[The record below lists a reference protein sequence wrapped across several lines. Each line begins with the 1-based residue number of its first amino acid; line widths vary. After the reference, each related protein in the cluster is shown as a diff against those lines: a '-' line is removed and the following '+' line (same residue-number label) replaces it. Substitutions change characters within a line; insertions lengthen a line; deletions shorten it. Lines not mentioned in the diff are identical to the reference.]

1 MFALEFAEE
10 ILPLT
15 DILPLATICWVVE
28 TYFGD
33 SDIARILQ
41 VGVYGPNY
49 VEVNAD
55 TRYDVPKTNTAA
67 NGGRVTRTGGYNNQV
82 SRDGVIDAQ
91 VEVLM
96 KDDDISSNRR
106 NVLRD
111 GNDRLQQSDHYEQNV
126 HGM

>member
-67 NGGRVTRTGGYNNQV
+67 NGGRVRTGGYNNQV

-96 KDDDISSNRR
+96 KDDDISSNRM

-111 GNDRLQQSDHYEQNV
+111 GNDRLQQ
-126 HGM
+126 